1 MKKLDAEYIIAII
14 GVFLSIMSVYIINIY
29 MNNRVLN
36 NNNKESVVTSNNE
49 IADNL
54 STTVATTEV
63 IRSTGSTTTST
74 VKTTRMSTAAVTT
87 TTTTTT
93 TKSLDII
100 WDDLTKDELIV
111 KLNKNLYDTLS
122 GTGVFFANYTE
133 KTGLDPYL
141 AVSIV
146 NLETGCK
153 WGCSSLVKKC
163 YNIGGLKG
171 KPACNGGSY
180 MRYNS
185 LEEGINGYLDI
196 LYNNYWQKGLTTP
209 ELMNSKYAASSTWAE
224 KVNKY
229 YDAIK
234 AS

>member
-1 MKKLDAEYIIAII
+1 MKKLNAEYVITII

-36 NNNKESVVTSNNE
+36 KNNSQEKVVTTNND
-49 IADNL
+49 IANNI
-54 STTVATTEV
+54 TTSDITTEE
-63 IRSTGSTTTST
+63 STGSTT
-74 VKTTRMSTAAVTT
+74 MSTTTTTTKMSTPAITT
-87 TTTTTT
+87 TTTTTE
-93 TKSLDII
+93 SLNII
-100 WDDLTKDELIV
+100 WDNLTKDELVV
-111 KLNKNLYDTLS
+111 KLNKNLYDTLAD
-122 GTGVFFANYTE
+122 TGIYFANYTE

-171 KPACNGGSY
+171 KPSCNGGSY
-180 MRYNS
+180 MKYNS
-185 LEEGINGYLDI
+185 LEDGVNGYLNI

-209 ELMNSKYAASSTWAE
+209 ELMNPKYAASSKWAE